1 MAERC
6 AQRCIWEKR
15 CTGMTSI
22 TKARMYVLHSLFV
35 FTIYN
40 KCHKAYLFLLNI
52 QSVKFVLFP
61 TFSIKIWNVTLAYC
75 SLELIC

>member
-1 MAERC
+1 MHLGKE
-6 AQRCIWEKR
+6 
-15 CTGMTSI
+15 
-22 TKARMYVLHSLFV
+22 MYWNDKYNKGEDVRIHSLFV
-35 FTIYN
+35 FTIYI

-61 TFSIKIWNVTLAYC
+61 TFYIKMWNVTLAYC